1 LNVRNTFFQFKQFRI
16 DQANAAMKVT
26 TEGATLG
33 AVVHANQPLRI
44 LDIGTGTG
52 LIALMLAQ
60 RFSESLIDAIE
71 INESAAKEALHNFH
85 QSPWKNR
92 LQLVKADIR
101 DWNVDYTYDLIIS
114 NPPFF
119 RDSLKSKNKEK
130 NTAIHDDYL
139 SAIDLVQAGIKY
151 LKSNGQMTVM
161 YPEFESEKF
170 KNIATAEGLNCTH
183 QVDLYD
189 NPDASMLRRIT
200 TFQKTG
206 QYLKTEKLI
215 IKSEKGGS
223 YTSEFIQLL
232 KPFYLYL

>member
-1 LNVRNTFFQFKQFRI
+1 LKVRNTFFQFKQFRI

-33 AVVHANQPLRI
+33 AVVHDSQPLRV

-92 LQLVKADIR
+92 LQLIKADIR

-119 RDSLKSKNKEK
+119 KDSLKSKNREK

-139 SAIDLVQAGIKY
+139 SAIDLVQAGVKY
-151 LKSNGQMTVM
+151 LKLNGQMTVM

-170 KNIATAEGLNCTH
+170 KKIATAEGLNCTH

-200 TFQKTG
+200 TFQKTR
-206 QYLKTEKLI
+206 QSLKTGKLI